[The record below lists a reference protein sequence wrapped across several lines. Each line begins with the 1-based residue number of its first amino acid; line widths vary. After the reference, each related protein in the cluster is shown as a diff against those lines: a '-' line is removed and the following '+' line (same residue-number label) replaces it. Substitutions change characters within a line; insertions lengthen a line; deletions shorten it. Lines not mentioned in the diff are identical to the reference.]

1 MALTGIDK
9 VKLNKYLKEH
19 ANGDIYYL
27 DMCDYL
33 GKRNKISDIEF
44 LEHFTDCVIKEF
56 SKDGKI
62 SLKQAA
68 KLLSVVGSFVE
79 WIHEAKSEFSEE
91 TLDKIRSFGSLY
103 EEYLTRNNAR
113 DETEFRSQ
121 CLGEVV
127 DLVNKLYPS
136 NNDTDSLA
144 KYVIKVKE
152 LEGKIKELERTIEDL
167 NRENGSLQGELE
179 KSKLN
184 VETATSELSSVR
196 EELKAKKKY
205 LKGLEAKL
213 EEFNSKLD
221 ELENSLIAVCRE
233 REDLLEYKNKFEE
246 LSRDVSRL
254 EEVINDFKAK
264 EEQERLQKEKDNKI
278 KNIIYQ
284 NLFVESC
291 SINDLLTF
299 IEREGFST
307 DISEVTRLLR
317 EMKSKINIGNGKFGV
332 KPTYKIVKP
341 KLLANGKFF
350 IDVPCECKH
359 MDVMLVSD
367 FHIKDFD
374 SKTLSSFDML
384 NDYCAKNGINLIL
397 NLGDFYHG
405 FGGNP
410 LDYECACKNYKIV
423 EDSIKYIPKAD
434 GIYHAVLGGN
444 HERNM
449 AFGGI
454 NPIKMLTDERED
466 FIDLGYYHSTVCLDN
481 TFGTIGQF
489 DLHHPSNFDFPID
502 LEDDGLIIDGM
513 NEYLKDFYSRY
524 GRNRDDS
531 YIDIFG
537 HTHRNQFNKASGNCY
552 IPPFLEGKVKRGAC
566 HLRIYFDEDTGIK
579 YMVFMPLGV
588 TNKLVK
594 NNEIVYQK
602 VLSR

>member
-79 WIHEAKSEFSEE
+79 WIHEAKSEISEE

-184 VETATSELSSVR
+184 VESATSELSSVR
-196 EELKAKKKY
+196 EELKTKKKY

-221 ELENSLIAVCRE
+221 ELENSLIAVCME

-246 LSRDVSRL
+246 LSREVSRL

-384 NDYCAKNGINLIL
+384 NDYCAKNGI
-397 NLGDFYHG
+397 
-405 FGGNP
+405 
-410 LDYECACKNYKIV
+410 K
-423 EDSIKYIPKAD
+423 
-434 GIYHAVLGGN
+434 
-444 HERNM
+444 
-449 AFGGI
+449 
-454 NPIKMLTDERED
+454 
-466 FIDLGYYHSTVCLDN
+466 
-481 TFGTIGQF
+481 
-489 DLHHPSNFDFPID
+489 
-502 LEDDGLIIDGM
+502 
-513 NEYLKDFYSRY
+513 
-524 GRNRDDS
+524 
-531 YIDIFG
+531 
-537 HTHRNQFNKASGNCY
+537 
-552 IPPFLEGKVKRGAC
+552 
-566 HLRIYFDEDTGIK
+566 
-579 YMVFMPLGV
+579 
-588 TNKLVK
+588 
-594 NNEIVYQK
+594 
-602 VLSR
+602 